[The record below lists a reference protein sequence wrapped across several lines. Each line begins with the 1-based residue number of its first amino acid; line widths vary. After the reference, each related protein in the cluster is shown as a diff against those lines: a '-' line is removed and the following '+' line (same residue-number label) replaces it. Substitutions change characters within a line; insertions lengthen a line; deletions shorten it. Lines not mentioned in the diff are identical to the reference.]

1 MKPKE
6 IRDTLRHEESE
17 DIERRRKLVAL
28 SVAGLAD
35 FNIISLLQSGVV
47 RRLPDIPYPIF
58 DTNAL
63 TRPKLLL
70 KWVYLTPL

>member
-6 IRDTLRHEESE
+6 IRDELRHGESE
-17 DIERRRKLVAL
+17 DMGRRRKLVAL

-47 RRLPDIPYPIF
+47 R
-58 DTNAL
+58 
-63 TRPKLLL
+63 
-70 KWVYLTPL
+70 